1 MKTAVI
7 IINTTDND
15 LFGNTFGYCTFF
27 YNNEKYMR
35 GRTLARC
42 ESYLTLL
49 SRERYICCSEKFISQ
64 ISSTKMFLMQE
75 NNITASL
82 LIVFLGRG
90 IIPQS
95 GS

>member
-49 SRERYICCSEKFISQ
+49 SRERYICCSEKIIIYIHKKIMLKHNKLF
-64 ISSTKMFLMQE
+64 MAFLTRLG
-75 NNITASL
+75 IGTP
-82 LIVFLGRG
+82 VF
-90 IIPQS
+90 
-95 GS
+95 